1 MPESQTQPR
10 SDLSTRDRI
19 LAAAGMEFVSH
30 GFAGARMQ
38 RIAEGCGANK
48 AMIYYYFGSKENLYR
63 LVIGDVFSRIFRNI
77 EGIISHKAPLEEKI
91 RNLAELYVKIYSENT
106 GFLRLM
112 MSEIAVGGEVLSG
125 VLEELEGRIR
135 DFDFPGALNETLR
148 QGQRR
153 GEVRKVDPRH
163 TLMSLVGMSSAFILF
178 RPVARVVLSLDEREA
193 ERFAKER
200 AGHIADLLLHGI
212 LKAEKGGDR

>member
-1 MPESQTQPR
+1 MPKIQTQPR
-10 SDLSTRDRI
+10 ADLSTRDRI
-19 LAAAGMEFVSH
+19 LEAAGQEFVAH

-38 RIAEGCGANK
+38 RIAKAGGANK

-77 EGIISHKAPLEEKI
+77 EGIISDKAPLEEKI

-106 GFLRLM
+106 GFLRLI

-125 VLEELEGRIR
+125 VLEELESRIR
-135 DFDFPGALNETLR
+135 DFDFPGALNETLS

-153 GEVRKVDPRH
+153 GEVRKVDHRH
-163 TLMSLVGMSSAFILF
+163 TLMSLVGMSAAFILF